1 MCYFLV
7 EKSKYKISKSL
18 IEVFEPTRKH
28 WSLKIFTPLDWENT
42 LNIWRQILRKWEYY
56 VLQKKRKLFVF
67 ISCSILLYFRLWYKL
82 KVFNVFWT
90 SFVLSSKLWSG
101 LIFRANICLFIY
113 LSYFFGPAV
122 SSHLTFP
129 TVLLLTIL
137 CFIKSELISQA
148 LQPFET
154 RCTWGRRLR
163 FFWYSHKRLAF
174 QISWSFTYG

>member
-1 MCYFLV
+1 MKSLSQLENIDHWKFLLPSIEKILLTSDVKYCESENAMFCKISENYSFLFLV
-7 EKSKYKISKSL
+7 PFCCTFGYGI
-18 IEVFEPTRKH
+18 
-28 WSLKIFTPLDWENT
+28 
-42 LNIWRQILRKWEYY
+42 
-56 VLQKKRKLFVF
+56 
-67 ISCSILLYFRLWYKL
+67 YKL
-82 KVFNVFWT
+82 RVFNVFWT

-122 SSHLTFP
+122 SLHLTFP

-154 RCTWGRRLR
+154 RCTWDRRLR

>member
-1 MCYFLV
+1 MKSLSQLENIDHWKFLLPSIEKILLTSDVKYCESENTMFCKISENYSFLFLV
-7 EKSKYKISKSL
+7 PFCCTFDYGI
-18 IEVFEPTRKH
+18 
-28 WSLKIFTPLDWENT
+28 
-42 LNIWRQILRKWEYY
+42 
-56 VLQKKRKLFVF
+56 
-67 ISCSILLYFRLWYKL
+67 YKL
-82 KVFNVFWT
+82 RVFNVFWT

-122 SSHLTFP
+122 SLHLTFP

-154 RCTWGRRLR
+154 RCTWDRRLR

>member
-1 MCYFLV
+1 MKSLSQPENIDHWKFLLPSIEKILLTSDVKYCESENTMFCKKSENYSFLFLV
-7 EKSKYKISKSL
+7 PFCCTFGYGI
-18 IEVFEPTRKH
+18 
-28 WSLKIFTPLDWENT
+28 
-42 LNIWRQILRKWEYY
+42 
-56 VLQKKRKLFVF
+56 
-67 ISCSILLYFRLWYKL
+67 YKL
-82 KVFNVFWT
+82 RVFNVFWT

-122 SSHLTFP
+122 SLHLTFP

>member
-28 WSLKIFTPLDWENT
+28 WSLKIFTPLDWENI
-42 LNIWRQILRKWEYY
+42 LNIWRQILRKWECKISENYSF
-56 VLQKKRKLFVF
+56 LFLVPF
-67 ISCSILLYFRLWYKL
+67 CCTFGYGIYKL
-82 KVFNVFWT
+82 RVFNVFWT

-122 SSHLTFP
+122 SLHLTFP

-137 CFIKSELISQA
+137 CFIKSEPISQA

-154 RCTWGRRLR
+154 RCTWGRRLT

>member
-1 MCYFLV
+1 MKSLSQLENIDHWKFLLPSIEKILLTSDVKYCESENTMFCKISENYSFLFLV
-7 EKSKYKISKSL
+7 PFCCTFGYGI
-18 IEVFEPTRKH
+18 
-28 WSLKIFTPLDWENT
+28 
-42 LNIWRQILRKWEYY
+42 
-56 VLQKKRKLFVF
+56 
-67 ISCSILLYFRLWYKL
+67 YKL
-82 KVFNVFWT
+82 RVFNVFWT

-122 SSHLTFP
+122 SLHLTFP

-154 RCTWGRRLR
+154 RCTWDRRLR

>member
-1 MCYFLV
+1 MKSLSQLENIDHWKFLLPSIEKILLTSDVKYCESENTMFCKISENYSFLFLV
-7 EKSKYKISKSL
+7 
-18 IEVFEPTRKH
+18 
-28 WSLKIFTPLDWENT
+28 
-42 LNIWRQILRKWEYY
+42 
-56 VLQKKRKLFVF
+56 LFCCTF
-67 ISCSILLYFRLWYKL
+67 GYGIYKL
-82 KVFNVFWT
+82 RVFNVFWT

-122 SSHLTFP
+122 SLHLTFP

>member
-1 MCYFLV
+1 MKSLSQLENIDHWKFLLPSIEKILLTSDVKYCESENTMFCKISENYSFLFLV
-7 EKSKYKISKSL
+7 PFCCTFGYGI
-18 IEVFEPTRKH
+18 
-28 WSLKIFTPLDWENT
+28 
-42 LNIWRQILRKWEYY
+42 
-56 VLQKKRKLFVF
+56 
-67 ISCSILLYFRLWYKL
+67 YKL
-82 KVFNVFWT
+82 RVFNVFWT

-113 LSYFFGPAV
+113 ISYFFGPAV
-122 SSHLTFP
+122 SLHLTFP

-154 RCTWGRRLR
+154 RRTWGRRLR